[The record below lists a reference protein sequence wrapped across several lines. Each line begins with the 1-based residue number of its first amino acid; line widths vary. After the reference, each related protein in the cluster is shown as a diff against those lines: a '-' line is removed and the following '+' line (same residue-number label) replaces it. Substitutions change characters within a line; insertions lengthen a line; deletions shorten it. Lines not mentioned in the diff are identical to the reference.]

1 MFMEMKGSNYIFQNC
16 DDKYTAEIQ
25 VMCVSAI
32 NARKEL
38 AFILDA
44 SCSTY

>member
-1 MFMEMKGSNYIFQNC
+1 MFVGMKGSSYVFQNC

-25 VMCVSAI
+25 VMCVSVI

-38 AFILDA
+38 TFTLDL
-44 SCSTY
+44 SRSTY